1 VTESSVVS
9 GEPPTRPKP
18 SRLTLFL
25 IVAPLV
31 VLTIAAYVGDALAP
45 DLVNR
50 SPLLL
55 IILNARSRN
64 LALVTNQLDTLPY
77 YLVGSVR
84 LLISDPLFYLLG
96 WYYGDQAVKW
106 AERNTKTLGSSLRWV
121 ERRFKTWG
129 VPLVFAM
136 PNNIICLFAG
146 AARMS
151 PVVFLIANVS
161 GTFVRLYLIR
171 VVGRTFS
178 GPIDW
183 LLELI
188 ATYRT
193 PLLVISFAAVFFTL
207 FTERKRGGGE
217 LTGLTTL
224 PDEIDQDR
232 PAPGEPS
239 PPPPVHRDDEPSRPH
254 RRIDPDPGG

>member
-1 VTESSVVS
+1 MTESSVVS

-18 SRLTLFL
+18 SRTTLIL
-25 IVAPLV
+25 IISPLV
-31 VLTIAAYVGDALAP
+31 LLVIAAYVGDALAP

-50 SPLLL
+50 NPLLL

-64 LALVTNQLDTLPY
+64 LALVTNQLDALPY

-96 WYYGDQAVKW
+96 WYYGDAAVKW
-106 AERNTKTLGSSLRWV
+106 AERNTRTLGQSLRWI
-121 ERRFKTWG
+121 ERNFKTWG

-146 AARMS
+146 AARMR
-151 PVVFLIANVS
+151 PAVFIIANVS
-161 GTFVRLYLIR
+161 GTLLRLYLIR
-171 VVGRTFS
+171 VLGATFS

-183 LLELI
+183 LLDFI

-193 PLLVISFAAVFFTL
+193 PLLVLSIGLVL
-207 FTERKRGGGE
+207 FTIASERKRGGE
-217 LTGLTTL
+217 LTGLATL
-224 PDEIDQDR
+224 PDTVE
-232 PAPGEPS
+232 A
-239 PPPPVHRDDEPSRPH
+239 
-254 RRIDPDPGG
+254 DPDAPKPNEPADDDRDR